1 MAAKPLHVWMVRS
14 GNDNILASQVEAKGA
29 VAIGWAAIGN
39 LSQLETR
46 EQFKKRY
53 QEAFPEDSEG
63 RIPVNA
69 GQIYRFAK
77 EIHPSD
83 YVMTYIKDSREIVIG
98 IVEGEYEF
106 KSNVFGEEY
115 PHVRRVKWI
124 KRVSR
129 DIFSP
134 EARNTLG
141 STLTVFILDN
151 ILDEIYS
158 IATQKGAEPKV
169 PEEII
174 EDAPPFYKDVR
185 AKADELIADLI
196 SRLDPYD
203 FQDLVAALLE
213 AMGFTAKSSRPGRD
227 RGVDVIAHPDAFGF
241 GTPRIKVQVK
251 HRKGAAT
258 GPEMRSFMG
267 VLRSGE
273 NGLFVSTGGFTG
285 DAVIEAERSRESIK
299 LLDRGD
305 FIELLL
311 EHYEQLA
318 SEYKAQVPLIKVWL
332 PTE

>member
-1 MAAKPLHVWMVRS
+1 MALKPLHVWMVRS
-14 GNDNILASQVEAKGA
+14 GNDNILANLVEDKGA
-29 VAIGWAAIGN
+29 VAVGWDEMGD
-39 LSQLETR
+39 LSQLQTR
-46 EQFKKRY
+46 EQFKRRY
-53 QEAFPEDSEG
+53 QEVFPEDSEG
-63 RIPVNA
+63 RVPVNA

-77 EIHPSD
+77 EIHLGD
-83 YVMTYIKDSREIVIG
+83 YVITYIKDSREIVIG
-98 IVEGEYEF
+98 IVESEYEF
-106 KSNVFGEEY
+106 NPTLFGVEY
-115 PHVRRVKWI
+115 PHVRHVKWI

-169 PEEII
+169 PEEVI

-213 AMGFTAKSSRPGRD
+213 AMGFNAKSSPPGRD

-273 NGLFVSTGGFTG
+273 NGLFVSTGVLLAMRSWKPS
-285 DAVIEAERSRESIK
+285 DLANQSSCWIEVILLNCYLKTMRYLRPSIK
-299 LLDRGD
+299 PKFR
-305 FIELLL
+305 
-311 EHYEQLA
+311 
-318 SEYKAQVPLIKVWL
+318 
-332 PTE
+332 